1 MSLRSNMNIC
11 IVTQQFN
18 RIISGIGLHS
28 YNLVNQM
35 LIDGHQVWLIVPEK
49 VDKFHSNL
57 HVITIKNPILRKNQA
72 RWLSIAWQNRLAL
85 RQLTRQ
91 VRLDIIHFTDARES
105 LFTALNHPLIG
116 NINDTYSA
124 ELHSLTYYREN
135 YHDWI
140 ARWFYYH
147 LVHVLEGIALRKLDK
162 VIANSNFTART
173 ILKAYKLDATR
184 LAVIHKTIDLSQF
197 RHENRNKSA
206 SILQRILFVGSNM
219 QRKGLPILI
228 EAAPIILATYP
239 DTEFWIVGDDPQRG
253 RMEALCA
260 GFGVEAHFKFLGWQ
274 SQTELRN
281 IYRQCEVFVLPAL
294 TEAFGVVLL
303 EAMASGVAVVAA
315 SVGGIPEIIKNE
327 RNGLLLNPNSALN
340 LATQVVR
347 LWKDESL
354 RIKLIDQAKK
364 DVANFDVVPMVDAT
378 YKLYEEMTKEK

>member
-1 MSLRSNMNIC
+1 MRSNMNIC

-28 YNLVNQM
+28 NNLVNQM

-49 VDKFHSNL
+49 VDKVHSNL

-72 RWLSIAWQNRLAL
+72 RWLSIAWQNRVAL

-105 LFTALNHPLIG
+105 LLTTLNHPSIG

-162 VIANSNFTART
+162 VIANSNFTERT
-173 ILKAYKLDATR
+173 ILKAYKLDATK
-184 LAVIHKTIDLSQF
+184 LAVIHKTINLNKFKFEDQD
-197 RHENRNKSA
+197 KSA
-206 SILQRILFVGSNM
+206 STPQRVLFVGSNM

-260 GFGVEAHFKFLGWQ
+260 EYGVESHFRFFGWK
-274 SQTELRN
+274 SQPELRN
-281 IYRQCEVFVLPAL
+281 IYRQCDTFVLPAL

-303 EAMASGVAVVAA
+303 EAMASGLAVVAA

-327 RNGLLLNPNSALN
+327 RNGLLLNPNSAEN
-340 LATQVVR
+340 LAIQVVR
-347 LWKDESL
+347 LRNDGFL
-354 RIKLIDQAKK
+354 RNKLVDQAKK
-364 DVANFDVVPMVDAT
+364 DVANFDVVPMVNAT